1 MMRLAAPI
9 IIILAGEAVTLRP
22 SLACAMQLERRPG
35 SFKGLLD
42 EIADDSLSAA
52 SAIIAPHHSHPML
65 ASRIMDARLDALRPA
80 LMDYVLQCAGIDPD
94 APKAAPEGPSVSFA
108 EHLQHLYRIGTGWL
122 GWTPDTTLDA
132 TPAEIM
138 EAYRGRMD
146 MLKAIFGSADD
157 TQPQPD
163 TRDLD
168 AKFRAAF
175 GSFGTIVVNR
185 EAA

>member
-1 MMRLAAPI
+1 MMRLAVPI
-9 IIILAGEAVTLRP
+9 IVILAGEAVTLRP

-65 ASRIMDARLDALRPA
+65 ASRIMDAGLDRLRPV
-80 LMDYVLQCAGIDPD
+80 LIDYVLQCAGIDPD
-94 APKAAPEGPSVSFA
+94 AEATGDGPGLSFA
-108 EHLQHLYRIGTGWL
+108 DHLQQLYRIGSGWL
-122 GWTPDTTLDA
+122 GWTPDATLDA
-132 TPAEIM
+132 TPSEIM

-157 TQPQPD
+157 EPRQPD
-163 TRDLD
+163 TRNLD
-168 AKFRAAF
+168 DKFRAAF

-185 EAA
+185 GTA